1 MRYDMIGGLTWFLLG
16 FGYCLGAIK
25 YKLGTFQVPGPGF
38 VPFLAGAL
46 LATLGL
52 VLFISNGLKG
62 KPRFEEGLRK
72 KQQARNLLFPLVA
85 LLLYALFLEWLGFLL
100 DTFLFLLFLF
110 KMAKPK
116 IWVLPIVLSAL
127 IVTVAHFLFS
137 VFLQSQFPKG
147 MWGF

>member
-16 FGYCLGAIK
+16 FAYCLGAIK

-38 VPFLAGAL
+38 VPFLAGGL

-52 VLFISNGLKG
+52 VLFISNSLKV
-62 KPRFEEGLRK
+62 KPRIEESLRE
-72 KQQARNLLFPLVA
+72 KQNARNLFFPLVA
-85 LLLYALFLEWLGFLL
+85 LLLYALLLEPLGFLV

>member
-1 MRYDMIGGLTWFLLG
+1 MPFVAGGLL
-16 FGYCLGAIK
+16 AI
-25 YKLGTFQVPGPGF
+25 
-38 VPFLAGAL
+38 
-46 LATLGL
+46 LGL
-52 VLFISNGLKG
+52 VLCISTSLKV
-62 KPRFEEGLRK
+62 KPRIEESLGE
-72 KQQARNLLFPLVA
+72 KQKVRNLLFPLVA
-85 LLLYALFLEWLGFLL
+85 MLLYALFLEPLGFLL

-127 IVTVAHFLFS
+127 IVTIAHFLFS

>member
-1 MRYDMIGGLTWFLLG
+1 MRYDIIGGLAWFLLG
-16 FGYCLGAIK
+16 SAYCLGGLK

-38 VPFLAGAL
+38 MPFVAGGL
-46 LATLGL
+46 LAILGL
-52 VLFISNGLKG
+52 VLSISTSLKVV
-62 KPRFEEGLRK
+62 PRSEESPGE
-72 KQQARNLLFPLVA
+72 KQKIRNLLFPLVA
-85 LLLYALFLEWLGFLL
+85 MLLYALFLEQLGFLL

-127 IVTVAHFLFS
+127 IVAIAHFLFS

-147 MWGF
+147 VWGF

>member
-1 MRYDMIGGLTWFLLG
+1 MRYDIWGGLTWFLLG
-16 FGYCLGAIK
+16 FAYCLGAIK

-38 VPFLAGAL
+38 VPFLAGGLLAL
-46 LATLGL
+46 LGL
-52 VLFISNGLKG
+52 ALFISTSLK
-62 KPRFEEGLRK
+62 
-72 KQQARNLLFPLVA
+72 ARSSIKENLWEKEKARYFLFPLLALLCYA
-85 LLLYALFLEWLGFLL
+85 LLLERLGFLL

-116 IWVLPIVLSAL
+116 IWLLPVVLSAL
-127 IVTVAHFLFS
+127 IVTIAHFLFS

>member
-1 MRYDMIGGLTWFLLG
+1 MRYDIIGGLTWFLLG
-16 FGYCLGAIK
+16 SAYCLGGIK
-25 YKLGTFQVPGPGF
+25 YKLGTFHVPGPGF
-38 VPFLAGAL
+38 MPFLAGGL
-46 LATLGL
+46 LAILGL
-52 VLFISNGLKG
+52 ALCISTSFNV
-62 KPRFEEGLRK
+62 KPRTEESLGE
-72 KQQARNLLFPLVA
+72 KQKVKNLLFPLVA
-85 LLLYALFLEWLGFLL
+85 MLLYALFLERLGFLL